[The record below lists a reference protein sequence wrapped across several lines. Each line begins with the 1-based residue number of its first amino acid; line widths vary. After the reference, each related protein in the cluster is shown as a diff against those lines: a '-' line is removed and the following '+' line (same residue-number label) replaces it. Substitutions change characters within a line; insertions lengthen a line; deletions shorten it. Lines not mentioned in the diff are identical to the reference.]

1 MHRRSFLAVLV
12 GSLTMATSGAAL
24 AASTVSNEA
33 QADAVDLAGLDEAE
47 AEYAHMP
54 PGPRHRGHREWH
66 RRRWARRR
74 RRRMR
79 RMRRRWHRGRWHYYW

>member
-1 MHRRSFLAVLV
+1 MHRRSFLAILV
-12 GSLTMATSGAAL
+12 GGLTTAASGAAL
-24 AASTVSNEA
+24 AARTGSEEA
-33 QADAVDLAGLDEAE
+33 LAAAVDLSALDETE
-47 AEYAHMP
+47 AEFAHMP

-79 RMRRRWHRGRWHYYW
+79 RRWHRGRWHYYW

>member
-12 GSLTMATSGAAL
+12 GSLTTAASGAAL
-24 AASTVSNEA
+24 AASTVADEA
-33 QADAVDLAGLDEAE
+33 QAAAVDLSALDETE
-47 AEYAHMP
+47 AEFAHMP

-74 RRRMR
+74 RRR
-79 RMRRRWHRGRWHYYW
+79 WYRGRWHYYW